1 MGLAST
7 LSFYSGSRRRQG
19 STMIRSAR
27 VDMASASDV
36 SVDVNSL
43 KFTPFPTSVPRPQP
57 LNLRPSLKMIYL
69 GQQHWKTDCAR
80 VALHI
85 AGIPLEEARVGKD
98 SDDGSDPF
106 VRRTFGTFPA
116 LVVGGHGVINQSQ
129 SIARYVGQITDL
141 YPKDP
146 FMAAKVDECLEAI
159 AAISEHLHTTMK
171 ESDPERK
178 LCLRQALIASSGRIT
193 KRLGGLET
201 LVKQNAAVPIPYV
214 AGRNLSMADLAL
226 WGILKWLGSGRVD
239 GIPQTYVESNFPT
252 LWVLTCAVDHT
263 PQVVEWMAMHPRRN
277 ARSAKRALVV

>member
-1 MGLAST
+1 MSWART

-19 STMIRSAR
+19 STMALSV
-27 VDMASASDV
+27 VDKASASDV

-43 KFTPFPTSVPRPQP
+43 KFTPVPTSVPRPQP
-57 LNLRPSLKMIYL
+57 LNLRPSLKLIYL
-69 GQQHWKTDCAR
+69 SHQYWKTDCTR

-85 AGIPLEEARVGKD
+85 AGIPLEEARKGKD
-98 SDDGSDPF
+98 SDDHLDDGS

-129 SIARYVGQITDL
+129 SIARYVGQITNL

-159 AAISEHLHTTMK
+159 AAISDDLHATMK

-178 LCLRQALIASSGRIT
+178 LYLRKALIASSGRVT

-214 AGRNLSMADLAL
+214 AGRDLSMADLAL
-226 WGILKWLGSGRVD
+226 WGVLKLLGSGRVD

-252 LWVLTCAVDHT
+252 LWVLTCAVDAK
-263 PQVVEWMAMHPRRN
+263 PQVLEWMAVHPRRY
-277 ARSAKRALVV
+277 ARCAKRALVV